1 MSLTVN
7 NSGVLHEISTLTAN
21 NAGVLRELT
30 LLHANDSGVL
40 RPIFGKKWEPP
51 ETLTWSPA
59 GTISS
64 YNPSE
69 NGYKCS
75 LITHDLSDGTYAMYV
90 EFTLPEKYNTLV
102 TITPSNYTEW
112 HNQTSASDKTTGH
125 VISDIAEVSSG
136 GAETSLYSSH
146 YIRSPSVVL
155 AGGKHKLKITC
166 TITENLGT
174 SSIGQ
179 TFSIAFT
186 NNGKST

>member
-1 MSLTVN
+1 MISVN
-7 NSGVLHEISTLTAN
+7 DNGVLKALATISAN
-21 NAGVLRELT
+21 VNGVLKEQFVI
-30 LLHANDSGVL
+30 HANDAGVL

-59 GTISS
+59 GAINDYT
-64 YNPSE
+64 PSE

-125 VISDIAEVSSG
+125 VISGIAEVSSG

-179 TFSIAFT
+179 TFSIAFA

>member
-7 NSGVLHEISTLTAN
+7 NGGVLHEITTLTAN

-59 GTISS
+59 GAISD
-64 YNPSE
+64 YTPSE

-90 EFTLPEKYNTLV
+90 EFTLPDKFRTLV
-102 TITPSNYTEW
+102 TVSPWDYTAW
-112 HNQTSASDKTTGH
+112 HAQSSAFDQTTGH
-125 VISDIAEVSSG
+125 VISSIEEAG
-136 GAETSLYSSH
+136 TSLYSGTSLQN
-146 YIRSPSVVL
+146 PGVVL
-155 AGGKHKLKITC
+155 TGGKHKLKITC
-166 TITENLGT
+166 RITKNLGT
-174 SSIGQ
+174 SSIRQ
-179 TFSIAFT
+179 TFTISLT
-186 NNGKST
+186 NQGKM

>member
-1 MSLTVN
+1 MISVN
-7 NSGVLHEISTLTAN
+7 DNGVLKALATISVN
-21 NAGVLRELT
+21 VNGVLKEQFII
-30 LLHANDSGVL
+30 HANDAGVL

-90 EFTLPEKYNTLV
+90 EFTLPDKFRTLV
-102 TITPSNYTEW
+102 TVSPSNYTAW
-112 HNQTSASDKTTGH
+112 HTQSSASDQTTGH
-125 VISDIAEVSSG
+125 VISSIEEAR
-136 GAETSLYSSH
+136 TSLYSGTSLQN
-146 YIRSPSVVL
+146 PGVVL

-166 TITENLGT
+166 RITKNLGT

-179 TFSIAFT
+179 TFTISFT
-186 NNGKST
+186 NQGKS

>member
-40 RPIFGKKWEPP
+40 RPLLSRKWAAP
-51 ETLTWSPA
+51 ETLTWTKHYS
-59 GTISS
+59 ISGAKIS
-64 YNPSE
+64 D
-69 NGYKCS
+69 NGYKCE
-75 LITHDLSDGTYAMYV
+75 LTTHDLTNGQYAMYV

-125 VISDIAEVSSG
+125 VISGIAEVSSG
-136 GAETSLYSSH
+136 GEETSLYSSH

-179 TFSIAFT
+179 TFSIAFA

>member
-7 NSGVLHEISTLTAN
+7 SSGVLHEITTLTTN

-40 RPIFGKKWEPP
+40 RPLLSRKWAPP
-51 ETLTWSPA
+51 ETLTWTKHYS
-59 GTISS
+59 ISGAKIS
-64 YNPSE
+64 D
-69 NGYKCS
+69 NGYKCE
-75 LITHDLSDGTYAMYV
+75 LTTHDLTNGQYAMYV

-125 VISDIAEVSSG
+125 VISGIAEVSSG
-136 GAETSLYSSH
+136 GEETSLYSSH

-179 TFSIAFT
+179 TFSIAFA

>member
-1 MSLTVN
+1 MISVN
-7 NSGVLHEISTLTAN
+7 DNGVLKTLATISVN
-21 NAGVLRELT
+21 VNGVLKEPFII
-30 LLHANDSGVL
+30 HANDSGVL

-64 YNPSE
+64 YSPSE

-75 LITHDLSDGTYAMYV
+75 LITHDLSDGTYAMYA
-90 EFTLPEKYNTLV
+90 EFTLPDKFRTLV

-125 VISDIAEVSSG
+125 VISSIEEAR
-136 GAETSLYSSH
+136 TSLYSGTSLQN
-146 YIRSPSVVL
+146 PGVVL

-166 TITENLGT
+166 RITKNLGT

-179 TFSIAFT
+179 TFTISFT
-186 NNGKST
+186 NQGKS